1 MTSNESSDSSAKRDK
16 DSPKTV
22 SPLPEYVSDSSEGC
36 LLRLFVQPKARR
48 RQVVGLHLDRLK
60 IAVTEP
66 PDRGKANA
74 AVIELIAE
82 LLNVPRSSVTLR
94 RGDTSRAKDVVVSG
108 VRSDIAATLL
118 RNALTDPPR

>member
-16 DSPKTV
+16 DSSQPAA
-22 SPLPEYVSDSSEGC
+22 PLPEYMSDSSEGC

-60 IAVTEP
+60 VAVTEP

-82 LLNVPRSSVTLR
+82 LLSVPKSSVSLL

-108 VRSDIAATLL
+108 VRAVAVATLL
-118 RNALTDPPR
+118 RNALADPPR

>member
-1 MTSNESSDSSAKRDK
+1 MTSNESSDNSAKRDK
-16 DSPKTV
+16 VSSQLA
-22 SPLPEYVSDSSEGC
+22 SPLPEYVSDCSEGC

-60 IAVTEP
+60 VAVTEP

-82 LLNVPRSSVTLR
+82 LLNVPRSSVTLL
-94 RGDTSRAKDVVVSG
+94 RGDTSRAKDVVVAG
-108 VRSDIAATLL
+108 VRADTAATLL
-118 RNALTDPPR
+118 RNALADSPR